1 MVRLPSP
8 PTDSEKW
15 AYLKQEKFK
24 LYSFGVV
31 STFLLFCGMALFSF
45 SHPSFYAYFIFAG
58 FTFVYLIIS
67 YYVGI
72 FAKGF
77 DLRRHERIL
86 KIHATLP
93 TIDVYLPC
101 CNEPYELLK
110 NTYTYV
116 KNLQYPRDKLFVHVL
131 DDGDND
137 KIAPLVKEF
146 GFNYI
151 KRPNKGELKKAGNL
165 RYAFAN
171 TAGEFILILDA
182 DFCPRPEM
190 LQEMVC
196 YFAENPKLGI
206 LQSPQFFTV
215 EKETQGWVE
224 AGAGWIQETFYR
236 LINVS
241 RSHHGAPICVG
252 TCALYRRKALEPEG
266 TAAIPYSEDLH
277 TGFETILKGWTVE
290 YIPVNYSKGVCPDSV
305 GALFS
310 QMYRWALG
318 STSLLLTKKFWT
330 VKIGFN
336 KRMCFLS
343 GMIYYWA
350 TALGIFT
357 GPIPGILMVWFLPEF
372 VFWYNYL
379 LTLPSF
385 IYGTLWLK
393 YWSYHPWGLY
403 ALKARQVSYYAH
415 FYAIKDK
422 LMGQVQGWVSTGS
435 VQAKSAGRF
444 GNFRSLLFWWN
455 TSCLVIIS
463 AGITRGVMHGHS
475 LIHFIPMIFF
485 SLFNYYIQMTCLRD
499 Q

>member
-1 MVRLPSP
+1 MVVLPSP

-24 LYSFGVV
+24 LYSFGIV
-31 STFLLFCGMALFSF
+31 STSLLFIGMALFSF
-45 SHPSFYAYFIFAG
+45 SDPNFYIYFLFAG
-58 FTFVYLIIS
+58 FTFIYLIIS

-72 FAKGF
+72 FGRGF
-77 DLRRHERIL
+77 NLSLHNEIIDN
-86 KIHATLP
+86 KFNPP

-101 CNEPYELLK
+101 CNEPLELLK

-116 KNLQYPRDKLFVHVL
+116 QKLQYPRDKLFVHVL
-131 DDGDND
+131 DDGDSEE
-137 KIAPLVKEF
+137 VKALALEF

-151 KRPNKGELKKAGNL
+151 KRPNRGELKKAGNL

-171 TAGEFILILDA
+171 TSAELILILDA

-190 LQEMVC
+190 LVEMVP
-196 YFAENPKLGI
+196 YFNSELNLGI
-206 LQSPQFFTV
+206 LQTPQFFTV
-215 EKETQGWVE
+215 DPRTQTWVE

-252 TCALYRRKALEPEG
+252 TCALYRRTALEPEG

-277 TGFETILKGWTVE
+277 TGFETILKGWKVA
-290 YIPVNYSKGVCPDSV
+290 YIPVNYAKGVCPDSV

-318 STSLLLTKKFWT
+318 STSLLITKKFWT

-357 GPIPGILMVWFLPEF
+357 GPIPGILMVWFLPQH
-372 VFWYNYL
+372 VFWFNYL

-385 IYGTLWLK
+385 VYGTLWLK

-415 FYAIKDK
+415 YFAIKDK

-435 VQAKSAGRF
+435 KEAKTAGRF
-444 GNFRSLLFWWN
+444 EQFRVLLFWWN
-455 TSCLVIIS
+455 TTCLVVIS
-463 AGITRGVMHGHS
+463 AGITRGVMLGHP
-475 LIHFIPMIFF
+475 LGHFAPMIFF